1 MCIRD
6 NPKLDSLSQ
15 KDRSNLENISANNY
29 RAWICMLTEAVLTI
43 ERINRFAA
51 TCYKFSVIL
60 NNIASIVI
68 DTIENKSNLNNKKS
82 RTSE

>member
-1 MCIRD
+1 
-6 NPKLDSLSQ
+6 
-15 KDRSNLENISANNY
+15 
-29 RAWICMLTEAVLTI
+29 MLTEAVLTI
-43 ERINRFAA
+43 ERINRFA
-51 TCYKFSVIL
+51 TCYKFSEIL